1 MDYHTEV
8 IDKET
13 GALYLM
19 RCTQS
24 ISLSHSSVNELCLL
38 SQALLEVVAKKINA
52 HVQQNIRDHS
62 IEVSD
67 SFKED
72 IGNACNLENIFD
84 GLHNKYNRERF
95 YENAFNYV
103 VSNDNTRTTHLF
115 NIKTIIC
122 TYGREL
128 GVANCQ

>member
-19 RCTQS
+19 HCTQS
-24 ISLSHSSVNELCLL
+24 MSLSHSSVNELCLL
-38 SQALLEVVAKKINA
+38 SQALVEAVAKKINA
-52 HVQQNIRDHS
+52 CVQQSILDHS
-62 IEVSD
+62 MEVSD

-72 IGNACNLENIFD
+72 IGNACNPENIID

-103 VSNDNTRTTHLF
+103 VSNNNTRTTHLF
-115 NIKTIIC
+115 
-122 TYGREL
+122 
-128 GVANCQ
+128 

>member
-1 MDYHTEV
+1 MKCSWVGTRGQGGLALPTFISFLPLCTKV

-72 IGNACNLENIFD
+72 IGNACNPKNIFD
-84 GLHNKYNRERF
+84 GLQNKYNRERF
-95 YENAFNYV
+95 NN
-103 VSNDNTRTTHLF
+103 NTRTTHLF
-115 NIKTIIC
+115 
-122 TYGREL
+122 
-128 GVANCQ
+128 

>member
-1 MDYHTEV
+1 M
-8 IDKET
+8 ET

-52 HVQQNIRDHS
+52 RVQQSVRDHS
-62 IEVSD
+62 IDISD

-72 IGNACNLENIFD
+72 IDNACNPENIFD
-84 GLHNKYNRERF
+84 GLQNKYNRERF
-95 YENAFNYV
+95 YENAFNYGLV
-103 VSNDNTRTTHLF
+103 IIIHVKHIYF
-115 NIKTIIC
+115 NIETIIC